1 MAREPN
7 SNDLSA
13 DYDALL
19 AQLAAMRAD
28 MAKLAA
34 QVAATAGARGAA
46 VADTMAQGLHDAQS
60 YAGRKTHQADVQIEH
75 AVAANPYLALGLAAG
90 LGLLLGVV
98 TRR

>member
-1 MAREPN
+1 MARD
-7 SNDLSA
+7 SNGTDLSA

-19 AQLAAMRAD
+19 TQLTAMREE
-28 MAKLAA
+28 MSRLAT
-34 QVAATAGARGAA
+34 QVAASASQRGAA
-46 VADTMAQGLHDAQS
+46 VADTMTQGLADART

-90 LGLLLGVV
+90 LGLLLGAV